1 MRINLNNFANN
12 TFLLAKTG
20 NNNLRKYI
28 KFIIL
33 FLAAAFIL
41 WFFGR
46 NLDLQE
52 VSRSLGQA
60 KAAYIISAVLIICL
74 GYFLRAVRWKVLL
87 EPITETSLKELFAT
101 TTVGFAAVFFVGRAG
116 EIVRPMWLPM
126 RDKRV
131 RPSAALVTL
140 GVERIFDLASII
152 CFFAFNLL
160 WFNVPSGREEQ
171 FKYIQLAGYLMLV
184 GVAVGFAAL
193 VIYQRNSERIIAW
206 MERLTDRKFIPQRIR
221 KIILS
226 ILTQL
231 AAALGILRDWRETVR
246 IIFWTFTLWLAIA
259 VPTWLVLQAFDLP
272 LTFSDSLFIMGFAAV
287 SSVVPTPGGAAGA
300 FHAATAGGLIFLN
313 VPQEKAAA
321 ASIAMHLVYFAPAV
335 IFGFY
340 YFLRGD
346 ISISRFRNL
355 LSGEHAVEEIEHE
368 KESRVKSQESA
379 VKNQQSD
386 ISQSQNNKH
395 SSTQDSRLKT
405 LD

>member
-1 MRINLNNFANN
+1 MRTLIQNFAINR
-12 TFLLAKTG
+12 FLSVKTG
-20 NNNLRKYI
+20 SNNLRKYI
-28 KFIIL
+28 KFILL
-33 FLAAAFIL
+33 FLVAAFII

-60 KAAYIISAVLIICL
+60 KAIYIVSAVSIICL
-74 GYFLRAVRWKVLL
+74 GYFLRAIRWKVLL

-101 TTVGFAAVFFVGRAG
+101 TTVGFAAVFFIGRAG

-140 GVERIFDLASII
+140 GVERIFDLASLI
-152 CFFAFNLL
+152 CFFAVNLL
-160 WFNVPSGREEQ
+160 WFDVPTGREEQ

-184 GVAVGFAAL
+184 GVFVGFASL
-193 VIYQRNSERIIAW
+193 IVYQRNSERIIGW
-206 MERLTDRKFIPQRIR
+206 TERATDRKFIPQRIR

-226 ILTQL
+226 ILQQL
-231 AAALGILRDWRETVR
+231 AAALGILRNWRETVR
-246 IIFWTFTLWLAIA
+246 IIFWTFMLWLAIA
-259 VPTWLVLQAFDLP
+259 VPTWLVLQAFGLS

-313 VPQEKAAA
+313 VDAEKAAA
-321 ASIAMHLVYFAPAV
+321 ASIAMHLVYFAPAL

-355 LSGEHAVEEIEHE
+355 LSGEHAVEEIESESPNLSSE
-368 KESRVKSQESA
+368 KLKVKGE
-379 VKNQQSD
+379 K
-386 ISQSQNNKH
+386 
-395 SSTQDSRLKT
+395 
-405 LD
+405 

>member
-1 MRINLNNFANN
+1 M
-12 TFLLAKTG
+12 
-20 NNNLRKYI
+20 RKYI
-28 KFIIL
+28 KFILL
-33 FLAAAFIL
+33 FLVAAFIL

-60 KAAYIISAVLIICL
+60 KAVYIVSAVLIICL
-74 GYFLRAVRWKVLL
+74 GYLLRAIRWKVLL

-101 TTVGFAAVFFVGRAG
+101 TTVGFAAVFFIGRAG

-152 CFFAFNLL
+152 CFFAINLL
-160 WFNVPSGREEQ
+160 WFNVPAGREEQ
-171 FKYIQLAGYLMLV
+171 FRYIQLAGYLMLV
-184 GVAVGFAAL
+184 GVFVGFAVL
-193 VIYQRNSERIIAW
+193 VVYQRTSDRVIAW
-206 MERLTDRKFIPQRIR
+206 TGRVTDKKFVPQRIR

-226 ILTQL
+226 VLTQL
-231 AAALGILRDWRETVR
+231 AAALGILRDWRETLR
-246 IIFWTFTLWLAIA
+246 IIFWTFLLWLAIA
-259 VPTWLVLQAFDLP
+259 APTWLVLQAFDLP

-300 FHAATAGGLIFLN
+300 FHAATGSALVFLN
-313 VPQEKAAA
+313 IPQNDAAA
-321 ASIAMHLVYFAPAV
+321 ASIVMHLVYFAPAV

-340 YFLRGD
+340 YFMHGD

-355 LSGEHAVEEIEHE
+355 LSSENAVEEIESE
-368 KESRVKSQESA
+368 APNAKKSEVQSFESEVKKQKFED
-379 VKNQQSD
+379 VQTEND
-386 ISQSQNNKH
+386 KH
-395 SSTQDSRLKT
+395 SLTQNSRLNTQD
-405 LD
+405 